1 MLSLIIIATII
12 ISAISLVA
20 IMVLF
25 KNKPLSHSRFQY
37 LLSFAAG
44 SLLAVTFAEVLPE
57 ALKTIPNL
65 TIFFN
70 TMMISLVFFWL
81 IEHYIHWHHCHCDE
95 EDSKH
100 KESRQHLIYLNL
112 IGDGLHNFLDGIVL
126 AAAFLTSPLLGWST
140 TLAAAAH
147 ELPQE
152 FGDAAILM
160 HGGLSKAKAL
170 WANGAIAVTAVAGG
184 IIGYYFLS
192 YLQGVIPYLLAIA
205 ASNFLYLA
213 LADLIP
219 ELTHEHGG
227 KFWLKQVGSFL
238 LGIALIYG
246 VIIVLE

>member
-1 MLSLIIIATII
+1 MLSLIVIATVI
-12 ISAISLVA
+12 ISAISLTA
-20 IMVLF
+20 IMALF
-25 KNKPLSHSRFQY
+25 TNKPLGHSRFQY

-57 ALKTIPNL
+57 ALEAGPNL
-65 TIFFN
+65 TSFFN
-70 TMMISLVFFWL
+70 VMMISLVVFWL
-81 IEHYIHWHHCHCDE
+81 IEHYIHWHHCRCDE
-95 EDSKH
+95 EETEK
-100 KESRQHLIYLNL
+100 KETRHHLIYLNL

-140 TLAAAAH
+140 VLATAAH

-170 WANGAIAVTAVAGG
+170 LANGAIALTAVAGG

-192 YLQGVIPYLLAIA
+192 YVQGVIPYLLAIA

-227 KFWLKQVGSFL
+227 KFWLKQAGSFL
-238 LGIALIYG
+238 LGIALIYA
-246 VIIVLE
+246 VIIILE